1 MSLALLFFLR
11 FALAVNK
18 QSYIKLKSFCT
29 SSLEL
34 PHQPL
39 LGSGQVTTKLGSVC
53 FLNQEVELP
62 APHLLA

>member
-1 MSLALLFFLR
+1 MGGR
-11 FALAVNK
+11 GP
-18 QSYIKLKSFCT
+18 
-29 SSLEL
+29 SLEL